1 MGRIT
6 SQGGQTHT
14 MAEEISNNAT
24 IVDEME
30 PEEESLVLGD
40 DDPRDAALHE
50 HILSEECAWHG
61 RIIDVNRLEVTHSHS
76 ERIRTLRM
84 SLFQVLTSFHSSSH

>member
-61 RIIDVNRLEVTHSHS
+61 RIIDAVSYTHLYFSSELAMCARCRL
-76 ERIRTLRM
+76 
-84 SLFQVLTSFHSSSH
+84 FGG